1 MRVAAERSAVQ
12 AAVEAV
18 EIVPG
23 VLGQRAEVLGGLALV
38 LFEPW
43 RFGADELVT
52 SAIPA

>member
-1 MRVAAERSAVQ
+1 
-12 AAVEAV
+12 
-18 EIVPG
+18 
-23 VLGQRAEVLGGLALV
+23 VLGGLALV